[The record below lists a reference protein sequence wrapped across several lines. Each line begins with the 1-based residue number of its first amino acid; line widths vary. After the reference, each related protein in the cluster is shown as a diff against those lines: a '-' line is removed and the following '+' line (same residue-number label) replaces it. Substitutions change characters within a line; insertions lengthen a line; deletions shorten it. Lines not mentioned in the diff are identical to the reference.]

1 MHDIIVEHTDQIVL
15 EDATIDNIY
24 IELETA
30 TGVGSLMQ
38 EDGTLDLTTFAE
50 HFVYEDGLEEIATED
65 PIDPYVGYNGDA
77 LILEDGNQIVREEAE
92 PFSLGLERT
101 LNFEDKLVLENGD
114 DIIIE
119 NGTFADIATN
129 QSAGGFH
136 DAAMG
141 FWNASIADEAW

>member
-1 MHDIIVEHTDQIVL
+1 MQLKII
-15 EDATIDNIY
+15 
-24 IELETA
+24 
-30 TGVGSLMQ
+30 
-38 EDGTLDLTTFAE
+38 
-50 HFVYEDGLEEIATED
+50 
-65 PIDPYVGYNGDA
+65 IDPYVGYNGDA
-77 LILEDGNQIVREEAE
+77 LILEDGNQLVREEAE

-141 FWNASIADEAW
+141 FWNASIADGQNKITKVTVFNRGNGYISLPGSYYQFNSWYWCRTSSTVNKWCR

>member
-1 MHDIIVEHTDQIVL
+1 MQRLITK
-15 EDATIDNIY
+15 Y

-50 HFVYEDGLEEIATED
+50 HLVYEDGLEEIATED
-65 PIDPYVGYNGDA
+65 PDPHVGYNGDA
-77 LILEDGNQIVREEAE
+77 LILEDGNQLVREEAE

-141 FWNASIADEAW
+141 FWNANYKDYKGYSFQ